1 MGLLYADIILVH
13 PQAKVRGGCISTKD
27 YVFVVRRLLVNVIVE
42 GVEGVRHPE
51 AYARLLRRL
60 SRELRSWLFDSA
72 SMLNPADYVRCLDE
86 MLKDMEETRERLEK
100 DGATLETLEEI
111 WGQDGYVYVR
121 RETDTY
127 VHCLLA
133 AANALNRT

>member
-27 YVFVVRRLLVNVIVE
+27 YIFVLKRLLSNVTVE
-42 GVEGVRHPE
+42 GVEGVPHPE
-51 AYARLLRRL
+51 AYARLLRQL
-60 SRELRSWLFDSA
+60 STKLRPWLFDSD
-72 SMLNPADYVRCLDE
+72 SMLNPADYVGCLDE
-86 MLKDMEETRERLEK
+86 MLKDMEETWKRLDI
-100 DGATLETLEEI
+100 DGETLEMLEEI